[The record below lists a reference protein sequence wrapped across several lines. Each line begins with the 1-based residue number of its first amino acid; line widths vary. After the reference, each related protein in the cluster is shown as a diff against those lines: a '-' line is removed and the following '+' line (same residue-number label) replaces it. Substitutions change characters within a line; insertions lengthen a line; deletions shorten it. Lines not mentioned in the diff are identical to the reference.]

1 MQKGELKVGNQTL
14 NVKKVS
20 YAVAALAFT
29 VAGVGCNNKAATST
43 VTSSLS
49 MTASSKAATVAMK
62 PSWLDLIMPKA
73 MALVPSSIVDSTGL
87 SIALSSS
94 WVVIKEVEFESSE
107 VPGAGE
113 TDGNEVSFR
122 GPYFVDLLSNAPT
135 ALDSQAVPNTPFQR
149 IKMKLEA
156 AGGAA
161 IPNGAP
167 AALAS
172 NSIYLAGTIGTGGG
186 AVNFIYQSDDGTELH
201 IGGPAAVSPV
211 DGGQVLVEIN
221 FANIFKQINMST
233 VVDAETI
240 SSGSRHPGTSLCP
253 SIDTSAQDIFTCI
266 RKGLEKHADVG
277 EDSDH
282 SGSLETSE
290 DTVK

>member
-1 MQKGELKVGNQTL
+1 MNNQKL

-20 YAVAALAFT
+20 SAVAALVFSL
-29 VAGVGCNNKAATST
+29 AGTGCSKQATSST

-49 MTASSKAATVAMK
+49 MTASNKAATVAMK
-62 PSWLDLIMPKA
+62 PSLMNLIIPRA
-73 MALVPSSIVDSTGL
+73 MALVPASIVDSTGL

-94 WVVIKEVEFESSE
+94 WVVIKEVEFEATE
-107 VPGAGE
+107 IPGAAE
-113 TDGNEVSFR
+113 ADGSEISFH

-135 ALDSQAVPNTPFQR
+135 TLDSQPIPATPFQR
-149 IKMKLEA
+149 IKMKLEK

-186 AVNFIYQSDDGTELH
+186 AVNFIYQSDDGTEVH
-201 IGGPAAVSPV
+201 IGGPAAVTPA

-221 FANIFKQINMST
+221 FSNIFKQINMST
-233 VVDAETI
+233 VTNNEVI
-240 SSGSRHPGTSLCP
+240 SSGNRHAGTNLCP
-253 SIDTSAQDIFTCI
+253 LIDTSAQNIFTCV
-266 RKGLEKHADVG
+266 RKGLEKRADVG

-290 DTVK
+290 NKVK